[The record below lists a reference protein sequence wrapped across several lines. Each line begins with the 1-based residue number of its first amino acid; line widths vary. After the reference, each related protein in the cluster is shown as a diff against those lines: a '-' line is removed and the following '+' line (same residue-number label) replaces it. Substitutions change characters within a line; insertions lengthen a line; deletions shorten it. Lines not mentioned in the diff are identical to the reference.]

1 MPFELPFASRA
12 GSSKCDQ
19 TRILTTYLKCRWNQ
33 PSTQFHIIAEKE
45 YLIWK
50 SVVIAGL
57 LGSLFI
63 QRKPIQ
69 NGLVHA
75 TTVSCSQKLS
85 SLFQARIQ

>member
-50 SVVIAGL
+50 SVVIAG
-57 LGSLFI
+57 FI
-63 QRKPIQ
+63 RVTLYSKKTHPKWTCAC
-69 NGLVHA
+69 HHP
-75 TTVSCSQKLS
+75 
-85 SLFQARIQ
+85 